1 VSELCHLAYGCAKQR
16 ALCGALE
23 VRQITDRRDSA
34 WLYPRLLDLAS
45 SLLSLC
51 ADESVDCHPD
61 TRAAASELLLHL
73 IRKCDAG
80 SVPPAASPG
89 TPAGPSLEQVTNAL
103 VKRLALELG
112 HADAGVRDACK
123 AGLRELARLAGKPVA
138 ALLAP
143 LRETV
148 LSPLLAGPLAPLPL
162 PTQVATLEAV
172 TFCIQEQSAAAGKPQ
187 RETPAEGK
195 AEAAGVAAGAPAGDG
210 AAPEP
215 AAVAAPL
222 TVSTSA
228 ALPSSATLPADCLIP
243 LGKPLLALL
252 QGALSAAQADETP
265 REPPPAATPAAA
277 PGTVGPALSEPGAG
291 VRILGRHVR
300 GTPMG
305 VRLRVVAIELLCAT
319 LSYDALKAPPHVE
332 LRNQMIGCFFKSL
345 TVRSE
350 AVVAVARDA
359 LASVIAQSKLQK
371 ELLQSSL
378 RPILLNLADYR
389 KLSVPLLQGLSRLLS
404 LLSNFFNLTL
414 GEKLLEHLRR
424 WNDPEF
430 IAKAKTFKPGDEVK
444 IPCAILSLFHLL
456 PPAPDKF
463 LVDLISVTMTL
474 EAQLP
479 GSTSLGRQWSPHRE
493 VRAQRTPFTLST

>member
-1 VSELCHLAYGCAKQR
+1 MLTVLLDSLDAVAAAGGGAGGAVHAARVIDAVHSHLVSELCHLAYGCAKQR

-319 LSYDALKAPPHVE
+319 LSYDALKAPPHV
-332 LRNQMIGCFFKSL
+332 
-345 TVRSE
+345 VRSPKPL
-350 AVVAVARDA
+350 ARDG
-359 LASVIAQSKLQK
+359 LFPDGLF
-371 ELLQSSL
+371 
-378 RPILLNLADYR
+378 LAD
-389 KLSVPLLQGLSRLLS
+389 LV
-404 LLSNFFNLTL
+404 
-414 GEKLLEHLRR
+414 
-424 WNDPEF
+424 
-430 IAKAKTFKPGDEVK
+430 
-444 IPCAILSLFHLL
+444 CA
-456 PPAPDKF
+456 
-463 LVDLISVTMTL
+463 
-474 EAQLP
+474 
-479 GSTSLGRQWSPHRE
+479 
-493 VRAQRTPFTLST
+493 